1 MFITVRMLY
10 ARWKYS
16 WQSTLLFNR
25 RVYDSMWLQ
34 SCCKR
39 TLMDAPPPH
48 TSPSNALTHPSR
60 RSPRPPAPAWIPSST
75 RSTLTTPFA
84 DLIRAFVTLHLST
97 PPCDTIAQGGERSF
111 TYMHSCIN
119 VAIIQ
124 CRTLAFYIQ
133 ICRCFSLFLFVFEC
147 VVHMHLWFHYIST
160 CVFYRF
166 RFWYWPFHTARNLL
180 TQPRAE
186 LQVESMS
193 NQSNSCQVKG
203 HTGQTWVVQIGGGS
217 SSCGAVLDMVL
228 YAGARGRGAAVMLRC
243 CRRPVLCWFPDFE
256 R

>member
-1 MFITVRMLY
+1 MLQAYLNGRTPPPPLPLRMPSLI
-10 ARWKYS
+10 S
-16 WQSTLLFNR
+16 LG
-25 RVYDSMWLQ
+25 
-34 SCCKR
+34 
-39 TLMDAPPPH
+39 APPARLRP
-48 TSPSNALTHPSR
+48 R
-60 RSPRPPAPAWIPSST
+60 GSPRPLAPLWPLPSPTLFEPSSL
-75 RSTLTTPFA
+75 STYLP
-84 DLIRAFVTLHLST
+84 LLVTLSRK
-97 PPCDTIAQGGERSF
+97 GGRSF

-119 VAIIQ
+119 VAIFQ

-133 ICRCFSLFLFVFEC
+133 ICRCFSLFLFVFVFEC